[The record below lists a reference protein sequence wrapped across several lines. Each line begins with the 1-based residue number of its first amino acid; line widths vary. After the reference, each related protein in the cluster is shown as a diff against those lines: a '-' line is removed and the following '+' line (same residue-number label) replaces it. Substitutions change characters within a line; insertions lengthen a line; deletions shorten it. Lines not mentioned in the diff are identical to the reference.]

1 MTDALHRVIASTYP
15 KLEIIV
21 LDDLSADKTP
31 ALIKAFAQDGVR
43 FIEGGPVPKDWL
55 GKNHALDTLL
65 RQASGT
71 YVLFLDVESH
81 ACWLDPDVSLA
92 VGAVFVQ

>member
-43 FIEGGPVPKDWL
+43 FIEGGPFFRCRSS
-55 GKNHALDTLL
+55 ALIDS
-65 RQASGT
+65 QVSSSP
-71 YVLFLDVESH
+71 LFSEDFG
-81 ACWLDPDVSLA
+81 SLKTCGWRLIILFEISVA
-92 VGAVFVQ
+92 TS